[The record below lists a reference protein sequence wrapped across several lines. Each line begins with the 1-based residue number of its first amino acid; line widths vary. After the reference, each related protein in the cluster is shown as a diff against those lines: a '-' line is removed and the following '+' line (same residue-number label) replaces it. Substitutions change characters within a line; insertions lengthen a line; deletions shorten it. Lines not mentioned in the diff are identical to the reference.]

1 MQKTNFK
8 EWERNNL
15 RKWFFKGVDSLRENP
30 KLSNV
35 ELELIFDD
43 EFKKQ
48 K

>member
-1 MQKTNFK
+1 MV
-8 EWERNNL
+8 
-15 RKWFFKGVDSLRENP
+15 FKGVDSLKENP